1 MTKRELLRFFPL
13 SSSAGSKTMMTIRIK
28 ICGITNLED
37 ALLAADLGADAL
49 GFIFYPKS
57 PRHVA
62 PETAR
67 EIIAQLPP
75 FVASVGVFV
84 DEDAGVVHDLA
95 ARVGLD
101 WVQLHGQ
108 ESPDYCRG
116 LGRRVIKGFRIK
128 DEKSLVELENYHDA
142 VQAFLLDAY
151 KKGQVGGTG
160 EVFDWQ
166 LARKAQRYGR
176 IILAGGLTPENVAQ
190 AIATAQPQAV
200 DAASGTEAAPGRK
213 DPVKL
218 LAFFKAVRSVSSE
231 Q

>member
-1 MTKRELLRFFPL
+1 MVK
-13 SSSAGSKTMMTIRIK
+13 IK

-37 ALLAADLGADAL
+37 ALLAAELGADAL

-57 PRHVA
+57 PRKVA

-84 DEDAGVVHDLA
+84 DEAAAVVQELA

-108 ESPDYCRG
+108 ESPEYCRN
-116 LGRRVIKGFRIK
+116 LGRKVIKGFRIQ
-128 DEKSLVELENYHDA
+128 DEDSLRLLAGYQGA
-142 VQAFLLDAY
+142 AQALLLDTY

-160 EVFDWQ
+160 EVFDWY
-166 LARKAQRYGR
+166 LSRKAKPYGR

-190 AIATAQPQAV
+190 AIAAARPQAV

-213 DPVKL
+213 DPAKL
-218 LAFFKAVRSVSSE
+218 RAFFAAISN
-231 Q
+231 